1 MQTKEQQRS
10 EFALKQ
16 VQEIFGVPVK
26 KDDANFVVGVPTM
39 ILTNGLGQTL
49 AFLLSKGKPQ
59 HTGTFRA
66 VQSWL
71 GREMPDL
78 ATAQEMNFLQKLAAA
93 DQRDY
98 LRAQR
103 EALAM
108 LEWLKRYARA
118 FQADKDKEQS

>member
-10 EFALKQ
+10 AFALKQ
-16 VQEIFGVPVK
+16 VETIFGIPVK

-59 HTGTFRA
+59 HTGTFQA

-78 ATAQEMNFLQKLAAA
+78 AAAGQSAFLQKLAEA
-93 DQRDY
+93 DQRAY
-98 LRAQR
+98 LRAQQ

-108 LEWLKRYARA
+108 LQWLKRYARA

>member
-10 EFALKQ
+10 AFALKQ
-16 VQEIFGVPVK
+16 VETIFGIPVK

-59 HTGTFRA
+59 HTGTFQA

-78 ATAQEMNFLQKLAAA
+78 AAAGQSAFLQKLAEA
-93 DQRDY
+93 DQRVY
-98 LRAQR
+98 LRAQQ

-108 LEWLKRYARA
+108 LQWLKRYARA